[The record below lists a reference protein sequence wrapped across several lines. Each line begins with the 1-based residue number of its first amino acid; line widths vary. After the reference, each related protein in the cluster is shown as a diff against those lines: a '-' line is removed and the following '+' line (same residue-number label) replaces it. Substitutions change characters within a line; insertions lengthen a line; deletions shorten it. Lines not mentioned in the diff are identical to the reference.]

1 MTSSRCWPSAVQQPG
16 QAECAST
23 CVPYNILRYPTVP
36 YGSTLQYPAVPC
48 STLQYPAV
56 PCSAQQYVGRAL
68 YSSLHFDHSAA
79 PAVDIDLLSFGATTN
94 RASCVRCT
102 GRDPREMEI
111 GALARARGVDMRTW
125 VWQRRPQSQYRS
137 CSSGSSGP
145 RTEVAIIPKTLLCES
160 TFTRIGGCNNKP
172 VARGTQRT
180 LGINPARNVPH
191 GPQRPGYHKA
201 DNIKPLPGKAFGP
214 VGSLGQ

>member
-1 MTSSRCWPSAVQQPG
+1 MGVAEATPVSVQ
-16 QAECAST
+16 
-23 CVPYNILRYPTVP
+23 IWR
-36 YGSTLQYPAVPC
+36 
-48 STLQYPAV
+48 
-56 PCSAQQYVGRAL
+56 
-68 YSSLHFDHSAA
+68 
-79 PAVDIDLLSFGATTN
+79 
-94 RASCVRCT
+94 
-102 GRDPREMEI
+102 
-111 GALARARGVDMRTW
+111 
-125 VWQRRPQSQYRS
+125 
-137 CSSGSSGP
+137 SGSSGP

-180 LGINPARNVPH
+180 LGINPARNEPH